1 MQEIKIAGNIPAG
14 HEVADGYGYRK
25 APEEPGRYSLIQLV
39 DDRNCH
45 AGWRWQ
51 RDE

>member
-25 APEEPGRYSLIQLV
+25 APEEPGRYSLIQVV
-39 DDRNCH
+39 DDHNCH

-51 RDE
+51 RDS